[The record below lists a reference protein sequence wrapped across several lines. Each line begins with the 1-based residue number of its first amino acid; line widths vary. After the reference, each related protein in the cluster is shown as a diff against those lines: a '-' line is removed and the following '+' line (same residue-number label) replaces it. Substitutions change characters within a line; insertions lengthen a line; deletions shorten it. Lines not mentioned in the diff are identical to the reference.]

1 MQRLF
6 RILDTKTQKFEQDRF
21 ENKMDAKKLR
31 NDLNEKVKSENRYKN
46 VISYLR
52 KMEQKNFLNFQ
63 FSQKTFSTTQ

>member
-31 NDLNEKVKSENRYKN
+31 NDLNEKVKSENRYVVNRGEDHLYGVSK
-46 VISYLR
+46 R
-52 KMEQKNFLNFQ
+52 
-63 FSQKTFSTTQ
+63 

>member
-31 NDLNEKVKSENRYKN
+31 NDLNEKAKSENRYVVNTREDHLYGVSK
-46 VISYLR
+46 R
-52 KMEQKNFLNFQ
+52 
-63 FSQKTFSTTQ
+63 